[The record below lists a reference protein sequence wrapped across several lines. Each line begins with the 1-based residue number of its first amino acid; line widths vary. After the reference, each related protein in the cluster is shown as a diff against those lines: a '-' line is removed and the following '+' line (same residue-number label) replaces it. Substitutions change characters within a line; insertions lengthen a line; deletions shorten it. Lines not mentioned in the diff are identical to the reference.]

1 MIIKI
6 LSNALILY
14 GNDSYLKSTINPP
27 KILSKPFFKENIFNI
42 YEALYILLRSL
53 LDGDKCLKGRIL
65 EELIFCGK
73 R

>member
-14 GNDSYLKSTINPP
+14 GNDSYLKSTINPSN
-27 KILSKPFFKENIFNI
+27 ILSKYCSKENILNI
-42 YEALYILLRSL
+42 YEALYILLKSL
-53 LDGDKCLKGRIL
+53 QDGEKCLKGGIL